1 MLSFERVC
9 RLTGNEGQPVGMLLP
24 ELRQAILRRVSVV
37 DFEPIGASCHTADVE
52 VWTADLG
59 A

>member
-1 MLSFERVC
+1 
-9 RLTGNEGQPVGMLLP
+9 MLLP
-24 ELRQAILRRVSVV
+24 ELRQAILKRVSVV